1 MVDLRSG
8 WKLGVVFDG
17 GLFLLEVLNLQVLPP
32 YCVSSLQLLRQP
44 FFFSYFLKDFAL
56 VAPVYYGGNKAE
68 ILLYLGGVYLGL
80 MEPYNGQPSR
90 TIMMKNVDKV
100 GWV

>member
-1 MVDLRSG
+1 MEVWDRVR
-8 WKLGVVFDG
+8 WRA
-17 GLFLLEVLNLQVLPP
+17 LLSEVLKLRVLPP
-32 YCVSSLQLLRQP
+32 YCLSSLQLLREP
-44 FFFSYFLKDFAL
+44 LRFFSYFLTDFAL

>member
-1 MVDLRSG
+1 MAGFVIR
-8 WKLGVVFDG
+8 GVKT
-17 GLFLLEVLNLQVLPP
+17 LKVLPP

-44 FFFSYFLKDFAL
+44 FFLFFSYFPTDFAL
-56 VAPVYYGGNKAE
+56 VAPVYYGGKKAE

-100 GWV
+100 GRV

>member
-1 MVDLRSG
+1 MAGFDIRGVKSPSSATI
-8 WKLGVVFDG
+8 LGVF
-17 GLFLLEVLNLQVLPP
+17 
-32 YCVSSLQLLRQP
+32 SAAIKTAIAI
-44 FFFSYFLKDFAL
+44 FFSYFLTYFPL

-68 ILLYLGGVYLGL
+68 ILLHLGGVCLGL

-90 TIMMKNVDKV
+90 TIMMRNVDKV

>member
-1 MVDLRSG
+1 MEAWGRVRWRAL
-8 WKLGVVFDG
+8 
-17 GLFLLEVLNLQVLPP
+17 LLEVPSLHVRPP

-44 FFFSYFLKDFAL
+44 FFFFSYFVTDFAL
-56 VAPVYYGGNKAE
+56 VAPVCYGGNRAE
-68 ILLYLGGVYLGL
+68 ILLCLGGVYLGL

>member
-1 MVDLRSG
+1 MEAWGRVQWQAL
-8 WKLGVVFDG
+8 
-17 GLFLLEVLNLQVLPP
+17 LLEEVLRLQVLPP
-32 YCVSSLQLLRQP
+32 YCVSFLQLLRQP
-44 FFFSYFLKDFAL
+44 FFSYFLRDFVL

-68 ILLYLGGVYLGL
+68 ILLYLGGAYLGL

-90 TIMMKNVDKV
+90 TIMMQNVDKV

>member
-1 MVDLRSG
+1 M
-8 WKLGVVFDG
+8 
-17 GLFLLEVLNLQVLPP
+17 LLEVLKLQVLPP
-32 YCVSSLQLLRQP
+32 HCVSSLQLLRQP
-44 FFFSYFLKDFAL
+44 FFFFVFSNRFSL
-56 VAPVYYGGNKAE
+56 VAPVYHGGNKAE

-90 TIMMKNVDKV
+90 TIMMKKVDKV

>member
-1 MVDLRSG
+1 
-8 WKLGVVFDG
+8 
-17 GLFLLEVLNLQVLPP
+17 
-32 YCVSSLQLLRQP
+32 
-44 FFFSYFLKDFAL
+44 L
-56 VAPVYYGGNKAE
+56 VTPVYYGGNKAE

>member
-1 MVDLRSG
+1 MAGFVIR
-8 WKLGVVFDG
+8 GVKTPSSATMLCVFSAAIKRAIA
-17 GLFLLEVLNLQVLPP
+17 V
-32 YCVSSLQLLRQP
+32 
-44 FFFSYFLKDFAL
+44 FFSYFLTDFAL

>member
-1 MVDLRSG
+1 MIREVDGS
-8 WKLGVVFDG
+8 LGSCSMEGFVIRGVKTT
-17 GLFLLEVLNLQVLPP
+17 
-32 YCVSSLQLLRQP
+32 SSAIILCAISATIKTA
-44 FFFSYFLKDFAL
+44 FFFSYFLTDFAL

>member
-1 MVDLRSG
+1 MEVWGRVR
-8 WKLGVVFDG
+8 WRV
-17 GLFLLEVLNLQVLPP
+17 LLSEVSKPQVLPS
-32 YCVSSLQLLRQP
+32 YCVQFLQLLRQP
-44 FFFSYFLKDFAL
+44 FFFSYFLTDFAL